1 MKRPPWHDELRAVA
15 ALPAGDQV
23 QWDTDPWACGI
34 VLFAGADAWRA
45 ARTARAELLA
55 AEEAEYATWARTAA
69 LLGEPAPPRTLVRRR
84 WGVTAFPPGDSPWSY
99 DWRVLLNQSVL
110 IYLVDDDRAL
120 LQELARALL
129 AAGAHRVFGVDGRA
143 ERPRPVI
150 AEYRAQRK
158 AA

>member
-15 ALPAGDQV
+15 ALPEAEQV
-23 QWDTDPWACGI
+23 QWDTDPWAVG
-34 VLFAGADAWRA
+34 VVVFAGADAWRA
-45 ARTARAELLA
+45 ARRARAELL
-55 AEEAEYATWARTAA
+55 EAEARETETWARLAA
-69 LLGEPAPPRTLVRRR
+69 LLEEPLPARLVRRR
-84 WGVTAFPPGDSPWSY
+84 WGITAAPPGESPWGY